1 MHFNKFGPVIAIF
14 LLALSLRYIFIC
26 TYNNGKFLK
35 DIVYSPDGTGYD
47 EIAMNF
53 LKGKGFVVVS
63 YYARRPPLY
72 PAILAGIYF
81 LTNHSIVA
89 VRFVQGFIGALVC
102 VIVCLLGSKIL
113 GSKVGILA
121 GVICAV
127 DYSLL
132 QLSAYELA
140 ETFYIFFFLAAV
152 FLSIVYYKYKKTPY
166 LILSGLFVGL
176 TSLCKDSG
184 IFLAGLISVWLF
196 QAAQGPLKS
205 RIKDTII
212 FLFFS
217 LVLILPWSLR
227 NYYIFHRF
235 IPLSVGFGHTLYLG
249 NNEKTIALNK
259 GYDNFSLMPSDVTG
273 LFTPQTDDILKKRAV
288 EFMLNNPGK
297 TIGLTAKKFV
307 NMWQPYYSD
316 ARRIS
321 KLAMIFSYLPVVV
334 LGLIGLILALR
345 RAKVTLLFVLIIGF
359 YALLHML
366 TISGIRYRYPLMPFF
381 IVYAAFVLQEFCKI
395 VKKQCANK

>member
-1 MHFNKFGPVIAIF
+1 
-14 LLALSLRYIFIC
+14 
-26 TYNNGKFLK
+26 
-35 DIVYSPDGTGYD
+35 
-47 EIAMNF
+47 
-53 LKGKGFVVVS
+53 
-63 YYARRPPLY
+63 
-72 PAILAGIYF
+72 
-81 LTNHSIVA
+81 
-89 VRFVQGFIGALVC
+89 
-102 VIVCLLGSKIL
+102 
-113 GSKVGILA
+113 LA